1 MKRFGRQEGFTLVE
15 IIVVIAVIAILA
27 AIMTPSI
34 IKNIDDSKIAR
45 AKNDVQVLG
54 AAIADFYKDTGKW
67 PSDDDPSSGSSNYL
81 YVLETSDGN
90 TPGHSGTDTGG
101 WVTWGATRR
110 DTFENQLI
118 LNDPKGGGNPY
129 PTSGEFRWKGP
140 YINEIKSDPW
150 GNKYYCNVIGLWK
163 NGTGGYQ
170 ATFVLSAGPDG
181 VINTDVK
188 QLISDSPTLGGDDI
202 GFRVK

>member
-1 MKRFGRQEGFTLVE
+1 MRRFVRTAGFTLIE

-34 IKNIDDSKIAR
+34 IKNIDDSRVAR

-67 PSDDDPSSGSSNYL
+67 PADDDPSAGNSNYL
-81 YVLETSDGN
+81 YVLETSSGT
-90 TPGHSGTDTGG
+90 TPSHSGTDTNG
-101 WVTWGATRR
+101 WTTWGSARR
-110 DTFENQLI
+110 DTFENQLV
-118 LNDPKGGGNPY
+118 LNDPKGGGNAY
-129 PTSGEFRWKGP
+129 PTTGEFRWKGP
-140 YINEIKSDPW
+140 YINEVKSDPW
-150 GNKYYCNVIGLWK
+150 GNKYYCNVIGLWY
-163 NGTGGYQ
+163 GSGYE

-188 QLISDSPTLGGDDI
+188 QLVSDNPVLGGDDI

>member
-1 MKRFGRQEGFTLVE
+1 MKGARNHRGFTLIE

-45 AKNDVQVLG
+45 AKNDVQVIA
-54 AAIADFYKDTGKW
+54 AAIADFYKDTGRW
-67 PSDDDPSSGSSNYL
+67 PTDNDPSSGNNNYL
-81 YVLETSDGN
+81 YVLESSSGN
-90 TPGHSGTDTGG
+90 TPTAKGT
-101 WVTWGATRR
+101 GAGAWINWPDTRR

-118 LNDPKGGGNPY
+118 LNDPKGSGKAY

-140 YINEIKSDPW
+140 YITEIKTDPW
-150 GNKYYCNVIGLWK
+150 GNKYYCNVIGLW
-163 NGTGGYQ
+163 NGGAYE

-181 VINTDVK
+181 VINTDASQLVK
-188 QLISDSPTLGGDDI
+188 DNPTLGGDDI

>member
-1 MKRFGRQEGFTLVE
+1 MKRFGRTAGFTLVE

-54 AAIADFYKDTGKW
+54 ATVADFYKDMGKW
-67 PSDDDPSSGSSNYL
+67 PTDDDPSAGSSNYL

-90 TPGHSGTDTGG
+90 TPSTSGTDTGS
-101 WVTWGATRR
+101 WANWADSRR

-118 LNDPKGGGNPY
+118 LNDPEGGGNAY
-129 PTSGEFRWKGP
+129 ATSGEFRWKGP
-140 YINEIKSDPW
+140 YISEIKSDPW
-150 GNKYYCNVIGLWK
+150 GNKYYCNVRGLYGSS
-163 NGTGGYQ
+163 NGYE

-188 QLISDSPTLGGDDI
+188 QLISASPTLGGDDI